1 MQMEGRG
8 DNHHS
13 WDRIPLFL
21 AKLRLM
27 CRSKVGHII
36 GIEGSINGR
45 SSDFGS
51 EDGLGSNPPPSTNAR
66 LAQLV

>member
-21 AKLRLM
+21 AKNNLCELW
-27 CRSKVGHII
+27 KDLLQ
-36 GIEGSINGR
+36 SITKQ
-45 SSDFGS
+45 
-51 EDGLGSNPPPSTNAR
+51 EI
-66 LAQLV
+66 